1 MGDVPQTNVWWTDDI
16 AHILLSVAAA
26 AGPPARMI
34 PGAYGEGY
42 RDGMVAALRA
52 MAAAIGIQL
61 QAGDMQALELA
72 RSRW

>member
-1 MGDVPQTNVWWTDDI
+1 
-16 AHILLSVAAA
+16 
-26 AGPPARMI
+26 
-34 PGAYGEGY
+34 
-42 RDGMVAALRA
+42 